1 MKTEIPEGYK
11 NSPVGIIP
19 EEWEVKRLGELF
31 TFKNG
36 INSGK
41 ENYGSGI
48 KFVNTLDVLNNI
60 FITYETIKGSVEVS
74 KIQEEEFAVRF
85 GDILFNRTSETRE
98 DVGHSVV
105 YLDDKKAVFGGFIIR
120 AQEKKK
126 DLHFNFKKYC
136 FKVGYV
142 RSQITALG
150 NGAIRYNI
158 GQNDFSKVIIVVP
171 PLLEQQ
177 KIAEIISEWD
187 VAIEKQTLLIEKLE
201 LRKRAL
207 MQQLLTGKKRLKGFD
222 GEWKSVKLGDIANIY
237 QPQTIGQ
244 NEMTPDGYDVYG
256 ANGIIGKYSRYNHEK
271 SQIAVVCRGSTCG
284 IINFTKPYS
293 WITGN
298 AMVINVDDNKNV
310 NKFYLNDYLVVDD
323 LSYLISGSGQP
334 QITGSIRNHKILLP
348 SLSEQTAIA
357 EILLTAD
364 QGIHI
369 AKEKLEQLKKQK
381 KGLMQ
386 VLLTGK
392 KRVITTTNT
401 QTNENIRNQK
411 PIRAV

>member
-1 MKTEIPEGYK
+1 
-11 NSPVGIIP
+11 
-19 EEWEVKRLGELF
+19 
-31 TFKNG
+31 
-36 INSGK
+36 
-41 ENYGSGI
+41 
-48 KFVNTLDVLNNI
+48 
-60 FITYETIKGSVEVS
+60 
-74 KIQEEEFAVRF
+74 
-85 GDILFNRTSETRE
+85 
-98 DVGHSVV
+98 
-105 YLDDKKAVFGGFIIR
+105 
-120 AQEKKK
+120 
-126 DLHFNFKKYC
+126 
-136 FKVGYV
+136 
-142 RSQITALG
+142 
-150 NGAIRYNI
+150 
-158 GQNDFSKVIIVVP
+158 
-171 PLLEQQ
+171 
-177 KIAEIISEWD
+177 
-187 VAIEKQTLLIEKLE
+187 
-201 LRKRAL
+201 

-323 LSYLISGSGQP
+323 FILFNIRSGQ
-334 QITGSIRNHKILLP
+334 TKSGSIRNPQILLP
-348 SLSEQTAIA
+348 VYPSKPLCRNLIDC
-357 EILLTAD
+357 D

-369 AKEKLEQLKKQK
+369 AKKNWSNSEAE
-381 KGLMQ
+381 
-386 VLLTGK
+386 
-392 KRVITTTNT
+392 KRVDAGFIDWEEKSNYHNKY